1 MSLKKGPERGPNGIL
16 LSNQFILDSDRI
28 KIAKY
33 LDIEGIDVDV
43 NIMQYNYNKKW
54 WQLNATPLSDY
65 EEFVLINHDP
75 EEGYSLH
82 WREKERAKEII
93 GDDSSSPNWDH
104 EVLLHFVKEP
114 HHDDLKWIFYQGDAY
129 WILSRDEIASIFL

>member
-16 LSNQFILDSDRI
+16 ISHKFILDPARI
-28 KIAKY
+28 EMAR
-33 LDIEGIDVDV
+33 LLGIEGIKDVN

-65 EEFVLINHDP
+65 EEFVILNHE

-82 WREKERAKEII
+82 WREAWRAKEII
-93 GDDSSSPNWDH
+93 GDDDSSPNWGY
-104 EVLLHFVKEP
+104 EILLHFVKEP
-114 HHDDLKWIFYQGDAY
+114 HHDSLQWILYQGDAY
-129 WILSRDEIASIFL
+129 WILSPEEVASIFL